1 MYYFLDYGCI
11 GELSTVHRYYPGSIG
26 YFLFN
31 GILIKDIAAGARHVA
46 ALDCKIIY
54 FINFYFFKIR

>member
-11 GELSTVHRYYPGSIG
+11 GELSTNHRYYPGSVG

-54 FINFYFFKIR
+54 FIN